1 MIREGSVI
9 GSRYEIVGQI
19 GTGGMADVYK
29 AIDAKLNRYVAIKV
43 LKSEFREDATFANK
57 FQSEAQA
64 AAALSHPNVVNVYDV
79 GEDQGMQYIV
89 MELVEGITLK
99 EYIQK
104 KGRLTP
110 KEVISIA
117 VQVCSGI
124 EVAHNHDIVH
134 RDIKPQNIMIS
145 KEGKV
150 KVTDFGIAKA
160 TSSNTIST
168 NAMGSVHYT
177 SPEQARGGFSDAKS
191 DIYSLG
197 ITIYEMITGE
207 LPFDGDSTVAVAL
220 KHLQEEITAP
230 SELVEDIPYSLE
242 RIILKCTQK
251 SPDRRYADMGAL
263 IKDLR
268 RSLSDPDGDFVV
280 IAPFVS
286 VADTVVLSQ
295 DELEQIK
302 GAAKYQDTYE
312 EDDDEYEY
320 DEYEEERTRR
330 QKRKDIDP
338 KMAKI
343 MRILTIVVTVLFIFM
358 LIFIVGNAL
367 DMFKFGPGSLV
378 EKEDKYNVPE
388 LLGKTEE
395 EAIELCEEQ
404 GLVLNV
410 VSREKSQY
418 EEGIICEQ
426 STQAGTKLLEGAKV
440 NVVVS
445 EGLKGEEIEIPELR
459 NKTESAAK
467 DALIALGFAEENFEI
482 IEREDDDVDTGKVI
496 ATLPGGGSKVT
507 ADAEIQIIVSKGAG
521 QIMVPRLM
529 GKTADEAKAALEE
542 AGLTGK
548 PTEEYND
555 LYEAGEVFEQS
566 VEPGERVDKNTVIE
580 YKISKGEEPKKQVV
594 IPNLA
599 GQTESNA
606 IAQIRNAGLDPYVT
620 YSESTQYNSGIVISV
635 QSAGTTVDEGTTVTI
650 VVSTGPG
657 PTVAP
662 PADSGSTDSGSTDT
676 GSTDSGS
683 TDTGAAQ

>member
-1 MIREGSVI
+1 MIREGVMI
-9 GSRYEIVGQI
+9 GDRYEIVAQI

-29 AIDAKLNRYVAIKV
+29 AIDGKLNRYVAIKV
-43 LKSEFREDATFANK
+43 LKSEFREDATFGNK

-79 GEDQGMQYIV
+79 GEEAGVQYIV

-124 EVAHNHDIVH
+124 EMAHNHSIVH

-197 ITIYEMITGE
+197 ISMYEMITGQ
-207 LPFDGDSTVAVAL
+207 LPFDGESTVAVAL

-230 SELVEDIPYSLE
+230 SELVADIPYSLE

-251 SPDRRYADMGAL
+251 SPDRRYADVGAL
-263 IKDLR
+263 MRDLR
-268 RSLSDPDGDFVV
+268 RSLAEPDGDFVV

-295 DELEQIK
+295 DELDQIQ
-302 GAAKYQDTYE
+302 GAATKYKDPYD
-312 EDDDEYEY
+312 DDDEYEY

-338 KMAKI
+338 KMAKV
-343 MRILTIVVTVLFIFM
+343 MRILTIIVTVLFIFM
-358 LIFIVGNAL
+358 LIFIVGTAVDL
-367 DMFKFGPGSLV
+367 FKGGPGEGPIVDS
-378 EKEDKYNVPE
+378 EDLYYVPD
-388 LLGKTEE
+388 LLGETED
-395 EAIELCEEQ
+395 EAKELCEAQ
-404 GLVLNV
+404 GLVLSV
-410 VSREKSQY
+410 VDRVKSEY
-418 EEGIICEQ
+418 EEGIVCKQ
-426 STQAGTKLLEGAKV
+426 TTQANTKLLAGAKV
-440 NVVVS
+440 EVVVS
-445 EGLKGEEIEIPELR
+445 DGLKGEEIEIPQLR
-459 NKTESAAK
+459 NKSEKAAK
-467 DALIALGFAEENFEI
+467 DALLALGFAEENIEI
-482 IEREDDDVDTGKVI
+482 IEREDDDVDAGRVI
-496 ATLPGGGSKVT
+496 ATLPGDGSKVT

-521 QIMVPRLM
+521 QIMVPRLL
-529 GKTADEAKAALEE
+529 GNTAEDAKKALEE

-548 PTEEYND
+548 VTEEFSD
-555 LYEAGEVFEQS
+555 DYEKDMVMEQS
-566 VEPGERVDKNTVIE
+566 VDAGERVDKSTVIE
-580 YKISKGEEPKKQVV
+580 YKVSQGPKPKEMVV

-599 GQTESNA
+599 GQSISNA
-606 IAQIRNAGLDPYVT
+606 TAQIFNAGLKVNPT
-620 YSESTQYNSGIVISV
+620 YSESTQYNKDIVISV
-635 QSAGTTVDEGTTVTI
+635 QGAGTSVEEGTYVTI
-650 VVSTGPG
+650 LISTGPG
-657 PTVAP
+657 PAVTPP
-662 PADSGSTDSGSTDT
+662 PAPEPTPEPTPEPAPDAGT
-676 GSTDSGS
+676 
-683 TDTGAAQ
+683 Q

>member
-1 MIREGSVI
+1 MIREGVMI
-9 GSRYEIVGQI
+9 GDRYEIVAQI

-29 AIDAKLNRYVAIKV
+29 AIDGKLNRYVAIKV
-43 LKSEFREDATFANK
+43 LKSEFREDATFGNK

-79 GEDQGMQYIV
+79 GEEAGVQYIV

-124 EVAHNHDIVH
+124 EMAHNHSIVH

-197 ITIYEMITGE
+197 ISMYEMITGQ
-207 LPFDGDSTVAVAL
+207 LPFDGESTVAVAL

-230 SELVEDIPYSLE
+230 SEIVADIPYSLE

-251 SPDRRYADMGAL
+251 SPDRRYADVGAL
-263 IKDLR
+263 MRDLR
-268 RSLSDPDGDFVV
+268 RSLAEPDGDFVV

-295 DELEQIK
+295 DELDQIQ
-302 GAAKYQDTYE
+302 GAAAKYKDPY

-338 KMAKI
+338 KMAKV
-343 MRILTIVVTVLFIFM
+343 MKILTIIVTVLFIFM
-358 LIFIVGNAL
+358 LIFIVGTAVDL
-367 DMFKFGPGSLV
+367 FKGGPGEGPIIDS
-378 EKEDKYNVPE
+378 EDLYYVPD

-395 EAIELCEEQ
+395 EAKELCEEQ
-404 GLVLNV
+404 GLVLSV
-410 VSREKSQY
+410 VDRVKSEY
-418 EEGIICEQ
+418 EEGIVCKQ
-426 STQAGTKLLEGAKV
+426 TTQANTKLLAGAKV
-440 NVVVS
+440 EVVVS
-445 EGLKGEEIEIPELR
+445 DGLKGEEIEIPQLR
-459 NKTESAAK
+459 NKSEKAAK
-467 DALIALGFAEENFEI
+467 DALLALGFAEENIEI
-482 IEREDDDVDTGKVI
+482 LEREDDDVDTGRVI
-496 ATLPGGGSKVT
+496 ATLPGDGSKVT

-521 QIMVPRLM
+521 QIMVPRLL
-529 GKTADEAKAALEE
+529 GKTAEEAKKALEE

-548 PTEEYND
+548 VTEEFSD
-555 LYEAGEVFEQS
+555 VYEKDIVMEQTQAA
-566 VEPGERVDKNTVIE
+566 GERVDKSTVIE
-580 YKISKGEEPKKQVV
+580 YKVSQGPKPKEMVV

-599 GQTESNA
+599 GQSVSNA
-606 IAQIRNAGLDPYVT
+606 SAQILNAGLKVNPSYA
-620 YSESTQYNSGIVISV
+620 ESTQYNKDIVISV
-635 QSAGTTVDEGTTVTI
+635 QGAGTSVEEGTYVTI
-650 VVSTGPG
+650 VISTGPG
-657 PTVAP
+657 PAVTPP
-662 PADSGSTDSGSTDT
+662 PAPEPTPEPTPEPAPAPDAGT
-676 GSTDSGS
+676 
-683 TDTGAAQ
+683 Q

>member
-1 MIREGSVI
+1 MIREGVMI
-9 GSRYEIVGQI
+9 GDRYEIVAQI

-29 AIDAKLNRYVAIKV
+29 AIDGKLNRYVAIKV
-43 LKSEFREDATFANK
+43 LKSEFREDATFGNK

-79 GEDQGMQYIV
+79 GEEAGVQYIV

-117 VQVCSGI
+117 VQVCAGI
-124 EVAHNHDIVH
+124 EMAHNHSIVH

-197 ITIYEMITGE
+197 ISMYEMITGQ
-207 LPFDGDSTVAVAL
+207 LPFDGESTVAVAL
-220 KHLQEEITAP
+220 KHLQVEITAP
-230 SELVEDIPYSLE
+230 SELVADIPYSLE

-251 SPDRRYADMGAL
+251 SPDRRYADVGAL
-263 IKDLR
+263 MRDLR
-268 RSLSDPDGDFVV
+268 RSLAEPDGDFVV

-295 DELEQIK
+295 DELDQIQ
-302 GAAKYQDTYE
+302 GAATKYKDPYD
-312 EDDDEYEY
+312 DDDEYEY

-338 KMAKI
+338 KMAKV
-343 MRILTIVVTVLFIFM
+343 MRILTIIVTVLFIFM
-358 LIFIVGNAL
+358 LIFIVGTAVDL
-367 DMFKFGPGSLV
+367 FKGGPGEGPIVDS
-378 EKEDKYNVPE
+378 EDLYYVPD
-388 LLGKTEE
+388 LLGKTED
-395 EAIELCEEQ
+395 EAKELCEEQ
-404 GLVLNV
+404 GLVLSV
-410 VSREKSQY
+410 VDRVKSEY
-418 EEGIICEQ
+418 EEGIVCKQ
-426 STQAGTKLLEGAKV
+426 TTQANTKLLAGAKV
-440 NVVVS
+440 EVVVS
-445 EGLKGEEIEIPELR
+445 DGLKGEEIEIPQLR
-459 NKTESAAK
+459 NKSEKAAK
-467 DALIALGFAEENFEI
+467 DALLALGFAEENIEI
-482 IEREDDDVDTGKVI
+482 IEREDDDVDAGRVV
-496 ATLPGGGSKVT
+496 ATLPGDGSKVT

-521 QIMVPRLM
+521 QIMVPRLL
-529 GKTADEAKAALEE
+529 GNTAEDAKKALEE

-548 PTEEYND
+548 GTEEFSD
-555 LYEAGEVFEQS
+555 VYEKDMVMEQS
-566 VEPGERVDKNTVIE
+566 VDAGERVDKSTVIE
-580 YKISKGEEPKKQVV
+580 YKVSQGPKPKEMVV

-599 GQTESNA
+599 GQSVSNA
-606 IAQIRNAGLDPYVT
+606 TAQILNAGLFVNPT
-620 YSESTQYNSGIVISV
+620 YSESTQYNKDIVISV
-635 QSAGTTVDEGTTVTI
+635 QGAGTSVEKGTYVTVVI
-650 VVSTGPG
+650 STGPG
-657 PTVAP
+657 PAVTPP
-662 PADSGSTDSGSTDT
+662 PAPEPTPEPAPAPDAGT
-676 GSTDSGS
+676 
-683 TDTGAAQ
+683 Q

>member
-1 MIREGSVI
+1 MIREGMLFGDRYEVIAKI
-9 GSRYEIVGQI
+9 GS
-19 GTGGMADVYK
+19 GGMADVYK
-29 AIDAKLNRYVAIKV
+29 AMDQKLNRYVAIKV
-43 LKSEFREDATFANK
+43 LKAEFKEDATFVNK
-57 FQSEAQA
+57 FSSEAQA

-79 GEDQGMQYIV
+79 GDDHGLQYIV

-99 EYIQK
+99 DYIQK

-124 EVAHNHDIVH
+124 EVAHNHSIVH

-197 ITIYEMITGE
+197 ITMYEMITGE
-207 LPFDGDSTVAVAL
+207 LPFDGESTVSIAL
-220 KHLQEEITAP
+220 KHLQEEIKAP

-251 SPDRRYADMGAL
+251 SPDRRYADVAAL

-268 RSLSDPDGDFVV
+268 RSLAEPDGDFVV
-280 IAPFVS
+280 IAPLVS
-286 VADTVVLSQ
+286 AADTVIISQ
-295 DELEQIK
+295 NELEQI
-302 GAAKYQDTYE
+302 QDASRRKIAYDY
-312 EDDDEYEY
+312 DDDEDDYEY

-330 QKRKDIDP
+330 QRAAKRREIDP
-338 KMAKI
+338 KMAKV
-343 MRILTIVVTVLFIFM
+343 MRILTIVVTVIFIFM
-358 LIFIVGNAL
+358 LVFIVGKAL
-367 DMFKFGPGSLV
+367 NLNLFDWDFNPIV
-378 EKEDKYNVPE
+378 QEEDKYIVPE
-388 LLGKTEE
+388 LIGKTEE
-395 EAIELCEEQ
+395 EAQELCEAQ

-410 VSREKSQY
+410 VERVKSEY
-418 EEGIICEQ
+418 EEGIVCDQ
-426 STQAGTKLLEGAKV
+426 STQAGTELVEGAKV

-445 EGLKGEEIEIPELR
+445 DGLKGEEIEIPELR
-459 NKTESAAK
+459 NKTESAAE
-467 DALIALGFAEENFEI
+467 DALLALGFLAENIEI

-496 ATLPGGGSKVT
+496 ATIPASGQKVT
-507 ADAEIQIIVSKGAG
+507 ADAEIQIIISKGAG
-521 QIMVPRLM
+521 QIMVPRLL
-529 GKTADEAKAALEE
+529 GKTAEEAKQALAE

-548 PTEEYND
+548 MKEDYSS

-566 VEPGERVDKNTVIE
+566 VDPGERVDKNTVIE
-580 YKISKGEEPKKQVV
+580 YVVSKGEKPKEQVV

-599 GQTESNA
+599 GQSESSVK
-606 IAQIRNAGLDPYVT
+606 AQLGNAGLKVNAT
-620 YSESTQYNSGIVISV
+620 YSESTQYNSGVVISV
-635 QSAGTTVDEGTTVTI
+635 QGAGQTVDEGTTVTI

-657 PTVAP
+657 PTVTP
-662 PADSGSTDSGSTDT
+662 EPTPDPNPTPDPGT
-676 GSTDSGS
+676 GT
-683 TDTGAAQ
+683 Q

>member
-1 MIREGSVI
+1 MIREGVMI
-9 GSRYEIVGQI
+9 GDRYEIMSQI

-29 AIDAKLNRYVAIKV
+29 AIDGKLNRYVAIKV
-43 LKSEFREDATFANK
+43 LKAEFREDATFTNK
-57 FQSEAQA
+57 FQTEAQA

-79 GEDQGMQYIV
+79 GEEKGMQYIV

-124 EVAHNHDIVH
+124 EMAHNHSIVH

-177 SPEQARGGFSDAKS
+177 SPEQARGGFSDSKS

-197 ITIYEMITGE
+197 ISMYEMITGK
-207 LPFDGDSTVAVAL
+207 LPFDGDSTVSVAL
-220 KHLQEEITAP
+220 KHLQEEITPP
-230 SELVEDIPYSLE
+230 SEIVSDIPYSLE

-251 SPDRRYADMGAL
+251 SPDRRYADVGSL
-263 IKDLR
+263 VRDLR
-268 RSLSDPDGDFVV
+268 RSLSEPDGDFVV

-295 DELEQIK
+295 EELEQIQ
-302 GAAKYQDTYE
+302 GVSTKYKNPYD
-312 EDDDEYEY
+312 DDDEYEY
-320 DEYEEERTRR
+320 DEYEEERSRR

-343 MRILTIVVTVLFIFM
+343 MRILTVVVTVLFIFM
-358 LIFIVGNAL
+358 LVFIVGTAIDL
-367 DMFKFGPGSLV
+367 FKPGPGGSLV
-378 EKEDKYNVPE
+378 EEEDKYNVPE

-395 EAIELCEEQ
+395 EARTLCEEQ

-410 VSREKSQY
+410 VDRKKSEF
-418 EEGIICEQ
+418 EEGIVCEQ
-426 STQAGTKLLEGAKV
+426 RSQANTKLSEGAKV
-440 NVVVS
+440 NVIIS

-459 NKTESAAK
+459 NKTEKSAK
-467 DALIALGFAEENFEI
+467 DALLKLGFLEENIEI
-482 IEREDDDVDTGKVI
+482 IEREDDDVDAGKVI
-496 ATLPGGGSKVT
+496 ATLPGGGTKVT

-521 QIMVPRLM
+521 QIMVPRLL
-529 GKTADEAKAALEE
+529 GKTAEEAKKALEE
-542 AGLTGK
+542 AGLNGK
-548 PTEEYND
+548 VTEEFSDIYEKD
-555 LYEAGEVFEQS
+555 LVMDQS
-566 VEPGERVDKNTVIE
+566 VDPGERVDKSTVIE
-580 YKISKGEEPKKQVV
+580 YVVSKGEEPKKQVV

-599 GQTESNA
+599 GQTVSNV
-606 IAQIRNAGLDPYVT
+606 IAQLYNAGLDVKPT
-620 YSESTQYNSGIVISV
+620 YSESTTYNKDYVISV
-635 QSAGTTVDEGTTVTI
+635 QGAGTTVEEGTTVTI

-657 PTVAP
+657 PTP
-662 PADSGSTDSGSTDT
+662 PPVVDPTPTPDT
-676 GSTDSGS
+676 GS
-683 TDTGAAQ
+683 TDTGATTQ

>member
-1 MIREGSVI
+1 MIREGVMI
-9 GSRYEIVGQI
+9 GDRYEIVAQI

-29 AIDAKLNRYVAIKV
+29 AIDGKLNRYVAIKV
-43 LKSEFREDATFANK
+43 LKSEFREDATFGNK

-79 GEDQGMQYIV
+79 GEEAGVQYIV

-124 EVAHNHDIVH
+124 EMAHNHSIVH

-197 ITIYEMITGE
+197 ISMYEMITGQ
-207 LPFDGDSTVAVAL
+207 LPFDGESTVAVAL

-230 SELVEDIPYSLE
+230 SELVADIPYSLE

-251 SPDRRYADMGAL
+251 SPDRRYADVGAL
-263 IKDLR
+263 MRDLR
-268 RSLSDPDGDFVV
+268 RSLAEPDGDFVV

-295 DELEQIK
+295 DELDQIQ
-302 GAAKYQDTYE
+302 GAATKYKDPYD
-312 EDDDEYEY
+312 DDDEYEY

-338 KMAKI
+338 KMAKV
-343 MRILTIVVTVLFIFM
+343 MRILTIIVTVLFIFM
-358 LIFIVGNAL
+358 LIFIVGTAVDL
-367 DMFKFGPGSLV
+367 FKGGPGEGPIVDS
-378 EKEDKYNVPE
+378 EDLYYVPD
-388 LLGKTEE
+388 LLGETED
-395 EAIELCEEQ
+395 EAKELCEAQ
-404 GLVLNV
+404 GLVLSV
-410 VSREKSQY
+410 VDRVKSEY
-418 EEGIICEQ
+418 EEGIVCKQ
-426 STQAGTKLLEGAKV
+426 TTQANTKLLAGAKV
-440 NVVVS
+440 EVVVS
-445 EGLKGEEIEIPELR
+445 DGLKGEEIEIPQLR
-459 NKTESAAK
+459 NKSEKAAK
-467 DALIALGFAEENFEI
+467 DALLALGFAEENIEI
-482 IEREDDDVDTGKVI
+482 IEREDDDVDAGRVI
-496 ATLPGGGSKVT
+496 ATLPGDGSKVT

-521 QIMVPRLM
+521 QIMVPRLL
-529 GKTADEAKAALEE
+529 GNTAEDAKKALEE

-548 PTEEYND
+548 VTEEFSD
-555 LYEAGEVFEQS
+555 VYEKDMVMEQS
-566 VEPGERVDKNTVIE
+566 VDAGERVDKSTVIE
-580 YKISKGEEPKKQVV
+580 YKVSQGPKPKEMVV

-599 GQTESNA
+599 GQSISNA
-606 IAQIRNAGLDPYVT
+606 TAQIFNAGLKVNPT
-620 YSESTQYNSGIVISV
+620 YSESTQYNKDIVISV
-635 QSAGTTVDEGTTVTI
+635 QGAGTSVEEGTYVTI
-650 VVSTGPG
+650 LISTGPG
-657 PTVAP
+657 PAVTPP
-662 PADSGSTDSGSTDT
+662 PAPEPTPEPTPEPAPDAGT
-676 GSTDSGS
+676 
-683 TDTGAAQ
+683 Q

>member
-1 MIREGSVI
+1 MIREGVMI
-9 GSRYEIVGQI
+9 GDRYEIIGQI

-29 AIDAKLNRYVAIKV
+29 AIDGKLNRYVAIKV
-43 LKSEFREDATFANK
+43 LKSEFREDATFGNK

-79 GEDQGMQYIV
+79 GEEAGVQYIV

-124 EVAHNHDIVH
+124 EMAHNHSIVH

-197 ITIYEMITGE
+197 ISMYEMITGQ
-207 LPFDGDSTVAVAL
+207 LPFDGESTVAVAL

-230 SELVEDIPYSLE
+230 SELVADIPYSLE

-251 SPDRRYADMGAL
+251 SPDRRYADVGAL
-263 IKDLR
+263 MRDLR
-268 RSLSDPDGDFVV
+268 RSLAEPDGDFVV

-295 DELEQIK
+295 DELDQIQ
-302 GAAKYQDTYE
+302 GAATKYKDPYD
-312 EDDDEYEY
+312 DDDEYEY

-338 KMAKI
+338 KMAKV
-343 MRILTIVVTVLFIFM
+343 MRILTIIVTVLFIFM
-358 LIFIVGNAL
+358 LIFIVGTAVDL
-367 DMFKFGPGSLV
+367 FKGGPGEGPIVAGDNL
-378 EKEDKYNVPE
+378 YYVPD

-395 EAIELCEEQ
+395 EAEELCEAQ
-404 GLVLNV
+404 GLVLSV
-410 VSREKSQY
+410 VDRVKSEY
-418 EEGIICEQ
+418 EEGIVCKQ
-426 STQAGTKLLEGAKV
+426 TTQANTKLLAGAKV
-440 NVVVS
+440 EVVVS
-445 EGLKGEEIEIPELR
+445 DGLKGEEIEIPQLR
-459 NKTESAAK
+459 NKSEKAAK
-467 DALIALGFAEENFEI
+467 DALLALGFAEENIEI
-482 IEREDDDVDTGKVI
+482 IEREDDDVDAGRVV
-496 ATLPGGGSKVT
+496 ATLPGDGSKVT

-521 QIMVPRLM
+521 QIMVPRLL
-529 GKTADEAKAALEE
+529 GKTAEDAKKALEE

-548 PTEEYND
+548 VTEEFSD
-555 LYEAGEVFEQS
+555 VYEKDMVMEQS
-566 VEPGERVDKNTVIE
+566 VDAGERVDKSTVIE
-580 YKISKGEEPKKQVV
+580 YKVSQGPKPKEMVV

-599 GQTESNA
+599 GQSVSNA
-606 IAQIRNAGLDPYVT
+606 TAQILNAGLFVNPT
-620 YSESTQYNSGIVISV
+620 YSESTQYNKDIVISV
-635 QSAGTTVDEGTTVTI
+635 QGAGTSVEAGTYVTVVI
-650 VVSTGPG
+650 STGPG
-657 PTVAP
+657 PTPP
-662 PADSGSTDSGSTDT
+662 PAPEPTPEPTPEPAPAPDAGT
-676 GSTDSGS
+676 
-683 TDTGAAQ
+683 Q

>member
-1 MIREGSVI
+1 MIREGVMI
-9 GSRYEIVGQI
+9 GDRYEIVAQI

-29 AIDAKLNRYVAIKV
+29 AIDGKLNRYVAIKV
-43 LKSEFREDATFANK
+43 LKSEFREDATFGNK

-79 GEDQGMQYIV
+79 GEEAGVQYIV

-124 EVAHNHDIVH
+124 EMAHNHSIVH

-197 ITIYEMITGE
+197 ISMYEMITGQ
-207 LPFDGDSTVAVAL
+207 LPFDGESTVAVAL

-230 SELVEDIPYSLE
+230 SELVADIPYSLE

-251 SPDRRYADMGAL
+251 SPDRRYADVGAL
-263 IKDLR
+263 MRDLR
-268 RSLSDPDGDFVV
+268 RSLAEPDGDFVV

-295 DELEQIK
+295 DELDQIQ
-302 GAAKYQDTYE
+302 GAATKYKDPYD
-312 EDDDEYEY
+312 DDDEYEY

-338 KMAKI
+338 KMAKV
-343 MRILTIVVTVLFIFM
+343 MRILTIIVTVLFIFM
-358 LIFIVGNAL
+358 LIFIVGTAVDL
-367 DMFKFGPGSLV
+367 FKGGPGEGPIVDS
-378 EKEDKYNVPE
+378 EDLYYVPD
-388 LLGKTEE
+388 LLGKTED
-395 EAIELCEEQ
+395 EAKELCEEQ
-404 GLVLNV
+404 GLVLSV
-410 VSREKSQY
+410 VDRVKSEY
-418 EEGIICEQ
+418 EEGIVCKQ
-426 STQAGTKLLEGAKV
+426 TTQANTKLLAGAKV
-440 NVVVS
+440 EVVVS
-445 EGLKGEEIEIPELR
+445 DGLKGEEIEIPQLR
-459 NKTESAAK
+459 NKSEKAAK
-467 DALIALGFAEENFEI
+467 DALLALGFAEENIEI
-482 IEREDDDVDTGKVI
+482 IEREDDDVDAGRVV
-496 ATLPGGGSKVT
+496 ATLPGDGSKVT

-521 QIMVPRLM
+521 QIMVPRLL
-529 GKTADEAKAALEE
+529 GKTAEDAKKALEE

-548 PTEEYND
+548 VTEEFSD
-555 LYEAGEVFEQS
+555 VYEKDMVMEQS
-566 VEPGERVDKNTVIE
+566 VDAGERVDKSTVIE
-580 YKISKGEEPKKQVV
+580 YKVSQGPKPKEMVV

-599 GQTESNA
+599 GQSVSNA
-606 IAQIRNAGLDPYVT
+606 TAQILNAGLFVNPT
-620 YSESTQYNSGIVISV
+620 YSESTQYNKDIVISV
-635 QSAGTTVDEGTTVTI
+635 QGAGTSVEKGTYVTVVI
-650 VVSTGPG
+650 STGPG
-657 PTVAP
+657 PAVTPP
-662 PADSGSTDSGSTDT
+662 PAPEPTPEPAPAPDAGT
-676 GSTDSGS
+676 
-683 TDTGAAQ
+683 Q

>member
-1 MIREGSVI
+1 MIREGVMI
-9 GSRYEIVGQI
+9 GDRYEIVAQI

-29 AIDAKLNRYVAIKV
+29 AIDGKLNRYVAIKV
-43 LKSEFREDATFANK
+43 LKSEFREDATFGNK

-79 GEDQGMQYIV
+79 GEEAGVQYIV

-124 EVAHNHDIVH
+124 EMAHNHSIVH

-197 ITIYEMITGE
+197 ISMYEMITGQ
-207 LPFDGDSTVAVAL
+207 LPFDGESTVAVAL

-230 SELVEDIPYSLE
+230 SELVADIPYSLE

-251 SPDRRYADMGAL
+251 SPDRRYADVGAL
-263 IKDLR
+263 MRDLR
-268 RSLSDPDGDFVV
+268 RSLAEPDGDFVV

-295 DELEQIK
+295 DELDQIQ
-302 GAAKYQDTYE
+302 GAATKYKDPYD
-312 EDDDEYEY
+312 DDDEYEY

-338 KMAKI
+338 KMAKV
-343 MRILTIVVTVLFIFM
+343 MRILTIIVTVLFIFM
-358 LIFIVGNAL
+358 LIFIVGTAVDL
-367 DMFKFGPGSLV
+367 FKGGPGEGPIVDS
-378 EKEDKYNVPE
+378 EDLYYVPD
-388 LLGKTEE
+388 LLGETED
-395 EAIELCEEQ
+395 EAKELCEAQ
-404 GLVLNV
+404 GLVLSV
-410 VSREKSQY
+410 VDRVKSEY
-418 EEGIICEQ
+418 EEGIVCKQ
-426 STQAGTKLLEGAKV
+426 TTQANTKLLAGAKV
-440 NVVVS
+440 EVVVS
-445 EGLKGEEIEIPELR
+445 DGLKGEEIEIPQLR
-459 NKTESAAK
+459 NKSEKAAK
-467 DALIALGFAEENFEI
+467 DALLALGFAEENIEI
-482 IEREDDDVDTGKVI
+482 IEREDDDVDAGRVV
-496 ATLPGGGSKVT
+496 ATLPGDGSKVT

-521 QIMVPRLM
+521 QIMVPRLL
-529 GKTADEAKAALEE
+529 GKTAEDAKKALEE

-548 PTEEYND
+548 VTEEFSD
-555 LYEAGEVFEQS
+555 VYEKDMVMEQS
-566 VEPGERVDKNTVIE
+566 VDAGERVDKSTVIE
-580 YKISKGEEPKKQVV
+580 YKVSQGPKPKEMVV

-599 GQTESNA
+599 GQSISNA
-606 IAQIRNAGLDPYVT
+606 TAQIFNAGLKVNPT
-620 YSESTQYNSGIVISV
+620 YSESTQYNKDIVISV
-635 QSAGTTVDEGTTVTI
+635 QGAGTSVEEGTYVTI
-650 VVSTGPG
+650 LISTGPG
-657 PTVAP
+657 PAVTPP
-662 PADSGSTDSGSTDT
+662 PAPEPTPEPTPEPAPDAGT
-676 GSTDSGS
+676 
-683 TDTGAAQ
+683 Q